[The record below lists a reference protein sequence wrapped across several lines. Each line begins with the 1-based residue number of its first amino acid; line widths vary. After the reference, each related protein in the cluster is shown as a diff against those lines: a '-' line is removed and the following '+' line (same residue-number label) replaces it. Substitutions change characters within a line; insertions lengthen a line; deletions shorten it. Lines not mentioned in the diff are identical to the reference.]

1 MKSALCLI
9 LVLVIFSMSACSKN
23 RVNMDAYNRIN
34 IGMSS
39 ETITQILGKGTEL
52 SRSELAG
59 HTTVIYQWTQSDG
72 GNIVV
77 TFQDGKV
84 ISKAQYGLRESLESK
99 KIDVATTSIQS
110 FEASLNHYAIDVG
123 NYPSTKEGLLS
134 LWTKPNDADGWDG
147 PYIQKP
153 IFLDPWKNPY
163 IYRSPSDRPGYEYE
177 ISSMGPD
184 GKETTEDDI
193 TSWIIEE
200 SLIELRDSTDE

>member
-1 MKSALCLI
+1 MKSAYWCLI
-9 LVLVIFSMSACSKN
+9 LVLIIFSMSACSKN

-39 ETITQILGKGTEL
+39 EAITKILGKGTEL

-59 HTTVIYQWTQSDG
+59 HTTVMYQWTRSDG
-72 GNIVV
+72 GNIFV

-84 ISKAQYGLRESLESK
+84 ISKAQYGLGKMQLESTK
-99 KIDVATTSIQS
+99 MDVATTSIQS
-110 FEASLNHYAIDVG
+110 FEAALDHYAIDVG

-163 IYRSPSDRPGYEYE
+163 IYRYPSDRLGYEYE
-177 ISSMGPD
+177 IFSMGPD
-184 GKETTEDDI
+184 GKEGTEDDI
-193 TSWIIEE
+193 TSWI
-200 SLIELRDSTDE
+200 DE